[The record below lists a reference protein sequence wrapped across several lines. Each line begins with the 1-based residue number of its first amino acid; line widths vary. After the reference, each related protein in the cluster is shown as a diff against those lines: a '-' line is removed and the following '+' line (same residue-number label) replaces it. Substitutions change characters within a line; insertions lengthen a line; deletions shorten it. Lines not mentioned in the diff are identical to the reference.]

1 MDGYFRDT
9 STTNAHHGWNHD
21 SQFVLRLPDDWNGGL
36 VALFHRFDRTAFA
49 WDLQFE
55 HALSAA
61 LRMGCDGIYSDW
73 VDRMVAAYRAE
84 AAERSADQA

>member
-1 MDGYFRDT
+1 LADAGVDCI
-9 STTNAHHGWNHD
+9 N
-21 SQFVLRLPDDWNGGL
+21 LRRDDWSGGL
-36 VALFHRFDRTAFA
+36 VTLFHRFERAAFA

-55 HALSAA
+55 HELSAA

-84 AAERSADQA
+84 AAQRSTDQA